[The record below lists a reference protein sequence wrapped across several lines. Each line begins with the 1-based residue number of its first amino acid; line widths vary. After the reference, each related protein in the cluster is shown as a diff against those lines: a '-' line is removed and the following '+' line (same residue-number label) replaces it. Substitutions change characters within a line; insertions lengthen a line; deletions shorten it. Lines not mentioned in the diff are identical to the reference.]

1 MLEQVPKMLNMK
13 IDIHVHL
20 ADIEALQA
28 ARNAG
33 QGPRGGYLARVL
45 RWVDT
50 EQSAFGCEG
59 SLNERWNNRLASW
72 VRECQLD
79 HAVLL
84 ALDRV
89 FDASGV
95 ASPRQTLLQVDNDF
109 VASVAAQHPEFIFGA
124 SIHPYRKDAIEEL
137 ERLLKKGARLVK
149 WIPSSQHIEPDHP
162 LCLAFYEALAHYHIP
177 LLSHTG
183 VEHTLGS
190 RRSYDNHPQRLI
202 PALERGVSV
211 IAAHCGEHL
220 YLHEPSFFKAWV
232 SMARTYEHFYGDSG
246 AFSVVTR
253 IPALRTILKDPLLRT
268 KLLYGSDFP
277 GIPAPHWCWQLGF
290 SKMRELSKMT
300 NPLARNMQVM
310 KALGTPEEVFD
321 RAHQLLGIR
330 KESA

>member
-1 MLEQVPKMLNMK
+1 MK

-28 ARNAG
+28 ANKAG
-33 QGPRGGYLARVL
+33 QGPRNGALSRLL

-50 EQSAFGCEG
+50 EQSSLGDEG
-59 SLNERWNNRLASW
+59 SLNERWLNRLVTW

-89 FDASGV
+89 FDPSG
-95 ASPRQTLLQVDNDF
+95 APAPRQTLLQVDNDF
-109 VASVAAQHPEFIFGA
+109 VASAAAQHPEFIFGA
-124 SIHPYRKDAIEEL
+124 SIHPYRKDVIPEL
-137 ERLLKKGARLVK
+137 ERLIKRGARLIK

-162 LCLAFYEALAHYHIP
+162 RCQAFYEALAHYHIP

-190 RRSYDNHPQRLI
+190 KRSYDNHPQRLI
-202 PALERGVSV
+202 PALERGVKV

-220 YLHEPSFFKAWV
+220 FLHEPSFFKAWA

-253 IPALRTILKDPLLRT
+253 IPALKTILNDPLLQT

-290 SKMRELSKMT
+290 STMRNLSRIT
-300 NPLARNMQVM
+300 NPIERNMRVM
-310 KALGTPEEVFD
+310 KALGMPEAVFE
-321 RAHQLLGIR
+321 RANQLLSIR
-330 KESA
+330 KEIV

>member
-1 MLEQVPKMLNMK
+1 MK

-20 ADIEALQA
+20 ADIDALQF
-28 ARNAG
+28 ARKAG
-33 QGPRGGYLARVL
+33 RTPKSGSFSRLL
-45 RWVDT
+45 RWLDA
-50 EQSAFGCEG
+50 EQPALGHEG
-59 SLNERWNNRLASW
+59 SLNERWVNRLVSW
-72 VRECQLD
+72 VRESQLD

-84 ALDRV
+84 ALDPV
-89 FDASGV
+89 FDPTGQV
-95 ASPRQTLLQVDNDF
+95 CPRKTHLQVDNDF

-124 SIHPYRKDAIEEL
+124 SIHPYRKDAIQEL
-137 ERLLKKGARLVK
+137 ERLIKRGARLIK
-149 WIPSSQHIEPDHP
+149 WLPSSQHISPDHP
-162 LCLAFYEALAHYHIP
+162 LCLPFYEALAHYHIP

-202 PALERGVSV
+202 PALERGVTV

-220 YLHEPSFFKAWV
+220 FLHEPSFFKSWA

-253 IPALRTILKDPLLRT
+253 IPALRTILNDPLLQT

-290 SKMRELSKMT
+290 STMRNLSKIT
-300 NPLARNMQVM
+300 NPIERNMRVM
-310 KALGTPEEVFD
+310 QALGMPEAVFE

-330 KESA
+330 KEIV